1 MDDREA
7 TVSGQLLKTPIA
19 VVGMACR
26 LPDANNL
33 QEFWDLLAT
42 GRDTIREM
50 PTDRLDRDLYFDERK
65 GQRGRTY
72 ASIGG
77 LLKETPPTASYPDS
91 FRQLEHSDPCHRI
104 FCEVVADA
112 CRHAGY
118 DPSNLAT
125 RRAGVYVGH
134 SGGSPIGGELNYA
147 ALSGQYLD
155 YLRDV
160 PGFAGLSKDI
170 QDAILSE
177 VATQLRSGRPHRDSA
192 GRPNVEANMVAGWA
206 ARVLG
211 LDGPQVAIDAACASG
226 LVAFALGA
234 LAVQTGETEMS
245 IVGGSSFSKQDSLI
259 LFSQARSCSA
269 TGSRPFDADA
279 DGLVNSE
286 GHVAFLIKTLERAV
300 ADGDQIHAVVRGL
313 GLSSDGRGRSL
324 WAPRKEGQ
332 VEAIRRAY
340 TGPVEPTEID
350 YVEAHAT
357 STKIG
362 DATELSALG
371 EFFSEKLN
379 GTRLPIGSV
388 KSNIGH
394 TLETAGLAGMLKV
407 ILAIQNSSIP
417 PSINFRTPNPNVDWN
432 TLPFDVA
439 TQRRDWPTHADRPR
453 CGAVNAFGIGGLNV
467 HLVVE
472 EFHARHQTPAAM
484 VHVKPTEPAA
494 IAIIGRGVV
503 LPDALNLDGFSKLV
517 QTERSA
523 ISAAPSSRWRAG
535 EPRQGGFIHD
545 YAYDWKTHKIPPLQ
559 IQRANPMQFMLLDA
573 AAQALSE
580 AGYDQKEFDR
590 HRAAVVIGTVFGGEF
605 SNDLHAGMRLPEL
618 TRELDAALKRRGIDA
633 ATRKQLCADYE
644 TYFLKQR
651 PALLDETGSFT
662 SSTLASRI
670 SKTLDMM
677 GGAMALD
684 AGDCSSFAALSAACQ
699 LLESQTCSVVLCGG
713 AQRAMDLS
721 AFESFE
727 KHGRLA
733 DSTGNGHLPGE
744 GVTMLLLKNLAD
756 AERDG
761 DTVHAVIRGVGS
773 GADHNIRNA
782 AVRAGRQAIRLGKI
796 ATESVG
802 QVVGGCHVTAWDRD
816 ESAAIDQLYSSVSKR
831 LDPLVR
837 QIGHTQ
843 AAHGL
848 AMLVRSSLVDSH
860 ADQLSALTSHTL
872 SGLAYHVILD
882 PTSGRVRATRSDVST
897 EPVFV
902 TNPPSVSPGNSSR
915 ILRWIANDRRHLEQ
929 QVETAIQSG
938 ANALSTAEAT
948 QFSDG
953 DAVRLAVVAAD
964 ANDLQRKLS
973 LWRSIGQ
980 DVGRQSTLHS
990 EGVFEVD
997 LRTASPRMACLFAGQ
1012 GSQYAGMFRELAA
1025 VSSAVRS
1032 RLDKIEDCL
1041 RDAGL
1046 PSFASMAWEQPE
1058 KMGHDVVATQTAILV
1073 ADVLAWE
1080 TMTNAGVKP
1089 FAFAGHSY
1097 GEYAALVAAGVWT
1110 FPQVLR
1116 ATQARASALSYLTP
1130 GSTRM
1135 VAVRAGQ
1142 DAVQSYVDRHP
1153 GVFISHFN
1161 APEEIVIGGS
1171 TADVQAVM
1179 QELNSQRI
1187 PTFELS
1193 VPCAYHTPHLA
1204 PAQSR
1209 LATGL
1214 ANVHLLP
1221 PATPF
1226 ISSVT
1231 ARYTADAHDIR
1242 TNLANQLVEPV
1253 RFVPLIERLAADG
1266 VNVFLEIGPAQVLT
1280 KLTRRILG
1288 DRAVT
1293 CFAFDHPHRSETEQN
1308 LHRRALVETY
1318 GAASGSPSRSVERGI
1333 ELERSA
1339 MPAAVPATKT
1349 VQETSSASPEDF
1361 DATAARRQ
1369 RRRDAAEHR
1378 RQPQPT
1384 PTPTSVAPIE
1394 NTNESNSDTESTPAV
1409 DLDALEQFLV
1419 DFVIEHTGYPRD
1431 VVSLDADLEADLG
1444 IDSIKKAQLFGEF
1457 REMTQLSA
1465 EGGSGSINAFRTL
1478 RQVLELA
1485 GEVRAVV
1492 AEVEPIA
1499 EVEPVSDPKSSVQF
1513 RVDQPKLTATEP
1525 VASPSTSDT
1534 VDRDVLEQF
1543 LVDFV
1548 IEHTGYPRDVVSLDA
1563 DLEADLGIDS
1573 IKKAQLFGEF
1583 REMTGL
1589 TSEGGSGSIN
1599 AFRTLRQVLELA
1611 GTATANTGTSFTP
1624 STPAVA
1630 PTPIDP
1636 SRSSTEFDADNL
1648 QQFLV
1653 DFVIEHT
1660 GYPRDVVSLDADLE
1674 ADLGIDSIKKA
1685 QLFGELREMT
1695 QLDGEVSGNANMQQ
1709 FRTLGQVLELV
1720 AGASSPTNETIATTT
1735 ISEPAM
1741 EAAPSSVPLH
1751 GPNYLK
1757 GLQRAQ
1763 RDRVEIVSFLK
1774 TEADRRPYAEPVTR
1788 SNGSADHLTDD
1799 QHEELRGLADGAG
1812 VDFGNVLAH
1821 HERLLDGIESLTNPA
1836 TVDEI
1841 VSETIDDDSEA
1852 ISRRFVLR
1860 MVDFPNTCPDA
1871 AEPKFCGAALIVG
1884 QNRIADALKR
1894 RLAAANVEAVVLT
1907 PEADPAANVKRLEE
1921 IWATTP
1927 VPHLFLVTP
1936 CDDEAITT
1944 TDETAWQRRREVSL
1958 MSCFGLCQRWVQL
1971 AMRDKLL
1978 ANGSVIGIGSLGGDF
1993 GFALK
1998 SADHPRS
2005 AESGGLAGLMK
2016 AMCIENWVNGFRSTP
2031 VKIVDTAHTDRP
2043 DDVVNG
2049 IWRELASPSHDLEV
2063 SWHAGRRQVV
2073 RAVPQRVPS
2082 LSQRPIR
2089 RGGTWVCT
2097 GGARG
2102 VTAYVLKELAPR
2114 YDLKLHLVGTAPN
2127 PDIPS
2132 QWREWRDTDRRK
2144 IKSEVMRLARESG
2157 ENSVRAWQDTEKA
2170 LEIDK
2175 TLQELADLGI
2185 TAVYHSCD
2193 VADRQQLAETLAEV
2207 RKLSGPIH
2215 GILHGAGI
2223 GRDARFDRKDMRK
2236 VQQCIRAKVDGAL
2249 ALMDLTKS
2257 DPIEQFVG
2265 FGSISGRFGA
2275 NGHTDYSLA
2284 NDMLA
2289 KLVGW
2294 YRSQR
2299 PDVAAVAFHWHA
2311 WDDCGMAVKPETRL
2325 ALEMI
2330 DMQFMPARE
2339 GVEHLINELLA
2350 GAPEPE
2356 VLITDRR
2363 YYRVFN
2369 PAETRALESYPNLQ
2383 PPQLPTGWCPMLERP
2398 LTDGTDSGSVRLT
2411 VYPARDPFL
2420 VEHRVQNT
2428 PVMPLAVGVQI
2439 LCEAAAC
2446 AAGKHGRVRLR
2457 DIQATRAL
2465 KFFEESP
2472 KEIGARIVN
2481 CSGNHWTCE
2490 LVADQTTRDGRLV
2503 EADRSYLRATIEI
2516 GGANATHVR
2525 PSPLP
2530 DRGWET
2536 IHYVGPE
2543 DMVYHGPVFQN
2554 LTKFC
2559 YQGDRGW
2566 AKISAPALTELVS
2579 ARRNVAGWMVPSA
2592 ALDACLYATALLA
2605 WKQVEAAPSL
2615 PASMGELEV
2624 GRLTR
2629 PGEACVVETKF
2640 LRRDGERAWFEFTL
2654 FGQNGDLILQA
2665 RDYEIAFLK

>member
-33 QEFWDLLAT
+33 QEFWELLDS

-50 PTDRLDRDLYFDERK
+50 PADRLDRDLYLDERK

-72 ASIGG
+72 ASVGG
-77 LLKETPPTASYPDS
+77 LLKETPPPTSYPES

-118 DPSNLAT
+118 DPANLAT

-147 ALSGQYLD
+147 ALSGQFLD
-155 YLRDV
+155 YLRDIPV
-160 PGFAGLSKDI
+160 FAGLAKDT
-170 QDAILSE
+170 QSAILDE
-177 VATQLRSGRPHRDSA
+177 IAGQLRADRPHRDSQ
-192 GRPNVEANMVAGWA
+192 GRPDVEANMVAGCVS
-206 ARVLG
+206 RVLG
-211 LDGPQVAIDAACASG
+211 LDGPQMAIDAACASG

-286 GHVAFLIKTLERAV
+286 GHVAFLIKTLERAL
-300 ADGDQIHAVVRGL
+300 ADGDKIHAVVRGL

-340 TGPVEPTEID
+340 TGPIEPTEID

-371 EFFSEKLN
+371 EFFSEKLD

-407 ILAIQNSSIP
+407 ILAIHNSSIP

-432 TLPFDVA
+432 KLPFDVA
-439 TQRRDWPTHADRPR
+439 TERRAWPTHADRPR

-472 EFHARHQTPAAM
+472 EFHARHQTPTAV

-494 IAIIGRGVV
+494 IAVIGRGVV
-503 LPDALNLDGFSKLV
+503 LPDALDVDEFSNLV
-517 QTERSA
+517 QSKRSA

-535 EPRQGGFIHD
+535 EPPRGGFIHN

-590 HRAAVVIGTVFGGEF
+590 NRAAVVIGTIFGGEF

-618 TRELDAALKRRGIDA
+618 TRELDSALERRGIDH

-699 LLESQTCSVVLCGG
+699 LLDSQTCSVVLCGS

-721 AFESFE
+721 AFEAFE
-727 KHGRLA
+727 SHGRLA
-733 DSTGNGHLPGE
+733 DPQGSGHLPGE

-773 GADHNIRNA
+773 GADHNIRDA
-782 AVRAGRQAIRLGKI
+782 AIRAGRQAIRLGKI
-796 ATESVG
+796 ATEAVG
-802 QVVGGCHVTAWDRD
+802 QVVAGCGVAAWDRE
-816 ESAAIDQLYSSVSKR
+816 ESAGIDQLYPAVTKR
-831 LDPLVR
+831 PDPLVR

-860 ADQLSALTSHTL
+860 ADRLSALTSHTL

-882 PTSGRVRATRSDVST
+882 PTSGRVRSTRSDVST

-902 TNPPSVSPGNSSR
+902 TNPPSVSPGNPSR
-915 ILRWIANDRRHLEQ
+915 ILRWIASDRRHLEQ
-929 QVETAIQSG
+929 QIETAMKNC
-938 ANALSTAEAT
+938 ANAIETAGAMR
-948 QFSDG
+948 FSDG
-953 DAVRLAVVAAD
+953 DAIRLTVVASD
-964 ANDLQRKLS
+964 ANELQRKLS

-980 DVGRQSTLHS
+980 DASRQSTLHS

-997 LRTASPRMACLFAGQ
+997 LRTTSPRVACLFAGQ
-1012 GSQYAGMFRELAA
+1012 GSQYAGMFRELATA
-1025 VSSAVRS
+1025 SAAIQH
-1032 RLDKIEDCL
+1032 RLNEIEDCL
-1041 RDAGL
+1041 RNAGL

-1058 KMGHDVVATQTAILV
+1058 KMGRDVVATQTAILV

-1097 GEYAALVAAGVWT
+1097 GEYAALVAAGVWN
-1110 FPQVLR
+1110 FSQALR
-1116 ATQARASALSYLTP
+1116 ATQARAAALSYLTP
-1130 GSTRM
+1130 GSTQM
-1135 VAVRAGQ
+1135 IAVRAGQ
-1142 DAVQSYVDRHP
+1142 AAVQSCVDRHP
-1153 GVFISHFN
+1153 GVFVSHFN

-1171 TADVQAVM
+1171 TAYVQAVM
-1179 QELNSQRI
+1179 RELNSQRI

-1193 VPCAYHTPHLA
+1193 VPCAFHTPHLA

-1209 LATGL
+1209 LATAL
-1214 ANVHLLP
+1214 ADVHLLP

-1231 ARYTADAHDIR
+1231 ARYTADADDIR
-1242 TNLANQLVEPV
+1242 SNLANQLVEPV
-1253 RFVPLIERLAADG
+1253 QFVSLIERLAADG
-1266 VNVFLEIGPAQVLT
+1266 VNVFLEIGPSQVLT

-1288 DRAVT
+1288 DRAAT
-1293 CFAFDHPHRSETEQN
+1293 CFAFDHPNRTESEQN
-1308 LHRRALVETY
+1308 LHRQAVLETY
-1318 GAASGSPSRSVERGI
+1318 GMAIGSPSRSVDRAPQF
-1333 ELERSA
+1333 ERSA
-1339 MPAAVPATKT
+1339 TPVAATATKT
-1349 VQETSSASPEDF
+1349 VPEKSPASLEDF

-1369 RRRDAAEHR
+1369 RRREAAEQS
-1378 RQPQPT
+1378 RQPEPT
-1384 PTPTSVAPIE
+1384 PVAPRIE
-1394 NTNESNSDTESTPAV
+1394 TTPESSSASEFVPAV
-1409 DLDALEQFLV
+1409 DLDVLEQFLV

-1457 REMTQLSA
+1457 REMTQLTA

-1485 GEVRAVV
+1485 GEVRAAV
-1492 AEVEPIA
+1492 AEQEPK
-1499 EVEPVSDPKSSVQF
+1499 PTVQL
-1513 RVDQPKLTATEP
+1513 RVDQPKAATPEP

-1534 VDRDVLEQF
+1534 VDLDVLEQF
-1543 LVDFV
+1543 LIDFV

-1589 TSEGGSGSIN
+1589 TSDSGSGSIN

-1611 GTATANTGTSFTP
+1611 GTVSTVETP
-1624 STPAVA
+1624 SVPNTPTVTL
-1630 PTPIDP
+1630 TPVETP
-1636 SRSSTEFDADNL
+1636 QSSTDFDADNL

-1695 QLDGEVSGNANMQQ
+1695 QLDGEVSGSANMQQ
-1709 FRTLGQVLELV
+1709 FRTLGQVLEMV
-1720 AGASSPTNETIATTT
+1720 VGASSTSSESVATATIA
-1735 ISEPAM
+1735 EPVM

-1757 GLQRAQ
+1757 GLQRAE

-1774 TEADRRPYAEPVTR
+1774 TEADRRPFAEPKAK
-1788 SNGSADHLTDD
+1788 SNGSINHLTAD
-1799 QHEELRGLADGAG
+1799 QQEELRGLADGAG
-1812 VDFGNVLAH
+1812 IDFGNVLAH
-1821 HERLLDGIESLTNPA
+1821 HERLLDASDSLTDSVVENDIEP
-1836 TVDEI
+1836 E
-1841 VSETIDDDSEA
+1841 SIDDDSDS

-1860 MVDFPNTCPDA
+1860 MVDLPSACSNA
-1871 AEPKFCGAALIVG
+1871 SEPKFCGAALIVG
-1884 QNRIADALKR
+1884 ENRIADALKR
-1894 RLAAANVEAVVLT
+1894 RLAAAKVKAIVLA

-1944 TDETAWQRRREVSL
+1944 TNESAWQRRREVSL

-1978 ANGSVIGIGSLGGDF
+1978 ADGSVIGVGSLGGDF

-2031 VKIVDTAHTDRP
+2031 VKVVDTAHTDHP

-2049 IWRELASPSHDLEV
+2049 IWRELSSPSHDLEI

-2082 LSQRPIR
+2082 LTQRPIR

-2114 YDLKLHLVGTAPN
+2114 YDLKLHLVGTAPA
-2127 PDIPS
+2127 PEFPA

-2193 VADRQQLAETLAEV
+2193 VADRRQLAETLAEV
-2207 RKLSGPIH
+2207 RRQSGPIH

-2249 ALMDLTKS
+2249 ALMELTGS

-2275 NGHTDYSLA
+2275 NGHTDYSLS

-2299 PDVAAVAFHWHA
+2299 PDVAAIAFHWHA

-2356 VLITDRR
+2356 VLITDGR

-2369 PAETRALESYPNLQ
+2369 PAETRALESYPDLK
-2383 PPQLPTGWCPMLERP
+2383 PPQLPTGWCPMLERT
-2398 LTDGTDSGSVRLT
+2398 LADGTDSGSVRLT

-2420 VEHRVQNT
+2420 VEHRVQDT

-2439 LCEAAAC
+2439 LCEAAVC
-2446 AAGKHGRVRLR
+2446 AAGKRGRVRLR

-2481 CSGNHWTCE
+2481 CSGNHWACE

-2503 EADRSYLRATIEI
+2503 EADRSYLQASIEI
-2516 GGANATHVR
+2516 GVANTTHVQ

-2530 DRGWET
+2530 NRGWET